1 MLLPMATETYALIEI
16 DELHEAIRMKRDL
29 ERNAGAVAKGFTAE
43 QIRDLDRY
51 IDLLSNY
58 GNGIPDTLE
67 IGGVEE
73 NGQAYTLL
81 TVFWEDGSDLWR
93 AVNRNLNKDG
103 VFLQTAQIPG
113 MGDTVLLDVVIA
125 RPPLGFRVPAK
136 VIWVNPHERSGRPM
150 GMGLKF
156 IWRNDSDRNAFRGF
170 MRGDTDIRALAVLK

>member
-1 MLLPMATETYALIEI
+1 MIPPMATENYALIEI
-16 DELHEAIRMKRDL
+16 DELHEAIRLKRDL

-43 QIRDLDRY
+43 QLRDLDRY

-58 GNGIPDTLE
+58 GNGIADTLE
-67 IGGVEE
+67 IGGVEDK
-73 NGQAYTLL
+73 GQAHTLL
-81 TVFWEDGSDLWR
+81 TVYWETGSDLWR

-113 MGDTVLLDVVIA
+113 MGDSIILDVVIG
-125 RPPLGFRVPAK
+125 RPAMQFRVPAK

-156 IWRNDSDRNAFRGF
+156 LWRNDIDRNAFRGF
-170 MRGDTDIRALAVLK
+170 MRGDTDIRGLAALK